1 MCCDCCYN
9 CCKATDAGR
18 NKSRS
23 SIHSNPLF
31 SAGDA
36 AYDGG
41 EGEYDDGRSGCD
53 GGDGGGCD
61 SAVVDATA
69 EEVIKIKPISSILRS
84 VNSN

>member
-1 MCCDCCYN
+1 MIVAIIVAKLRMLVETN
-9 CCKATDAGR
+9 QEVPFTLIPFFLAG
-18 NKSRS
+18 
-23 SIHSNPLF
+23 
-31 SAGDA
+31 GA

-41 EGEYDDGRSGCD
+41 EGEYDDGRSGCN

-69 EEVIKIKPISSILRS
+69 EEVVKIKPISSIQRS